1 MSLDASVVRDVT
13 RAPKDAACVASTLEA
28 AFGLLLRKAIREAP
42 QLTVKPVGVDFF
54 WGVGGLPLDITIVD
68 PLIAEIPIDGRLVW
82 AHLWAGDGAGNPV
95 AVQARIDLRLTSIRG
110 FGSSS
115 SVPQSGSPILLDT
128 SASNDI
134 DISGWL
140 LNYVTGDT
148 LIAIPTTFIGTATW
162 IALTLQ
168 FRPQD
173 APQGVSVVTDNAGD
187 NMTFNDG
194 STVEFRQ

>member
-13 RAPKDAACVASTLEA
+13 RAPKDAAGVASTLEA

-54 WGVGGLPLDITIVD
+54 WGGGGLPLDISIVD

-95 AVQARIDLRLTSIRG
+95 AVQASIDLRLTSIRG
-110 FGSSS
+110 FGSAA
-115 SVPQSGSPILLDT
+115 SVPQSGAPILLDT
-128 SASNDI
+128 AASNDI

-140 LNYVTGDT
+140 RNYVTGDT

-173 APQGVSVVTDNAGD
+173 APQGVSVVTDNAGTD
-187 NMTFNDG
+187 MTFNDG